1 MALSYLDRAWRD
13 GFWQREPTSA
23 CPAYMDAYAAG
34 QRRGDRTRARLVAC
48 TRTATASAVF
58 SAPAADVVCDVRPAA
73 GCISHVTDEGT

>member
-13 GFWQREPTSA
+13 GFWGRDIASA

-48 TRTATASAVF
+48 TPDGISPP
-58 SAPAADVVCDVRPAA
+58 SSLAPAAGVVCDVRPAA
-73 GCISHVTDEGT
+73 GCISLTSHEGT